1 MIKRYVKR
9 PIVIRAVKWTGY
21 NFDEISEFAEGQPLT
36 LYNTLYNN
44 LGITKLIIETLEG
57 DIYAEVGDYI
67 IQGVHGE
74 YYSCKPDIFTETYEE
89 IENG

>member
-1 MIKRYVKR
+1 MVKRYVKR

-21 NFDEISEFAEGQPLT
+21 NFDEISEFVKEQPLT
-36 LYNTLYNN
+36 LYKNN
-44 LGITKLIIETLEG
+44 FSLTKLLIETLEG
-57 DIYAEVGDYI
+57 DMYAEVGDYI